1 MLLSAGT
8 VSSPHHPGLQ
18 PWVWFK
24 IVPAFAD
31 VPRMLPVQSEDG
43 LQRLPR
49 KTANSAC
56 STYLLL
62 QRKESDLLRKHK

>member
-31 VPRMLPVQSEDG
+31 VPRVLPVQSEDG
-43 LQRLPR
+43 LQAAAENCQLSLQHLF
-49 KTANSAC
+49 TSA
-56 STYLLL
+56 
-62 QRKESDLLRKHK
+62 QRKASDLLRKHK

>member
-18 PWVWFK
+18 PWVWFE

-31 VPRMLPVQSEDG
+31 VLRILPVQSEDG
-43 LQRLPR
+43 LQAAAKNCQLSLQHLF
-49 KTANSAC
+49 TSA
-56 STYLLL
+56 
-62 QRKESDLLRKHK
+62 QREAFDLLRKHK